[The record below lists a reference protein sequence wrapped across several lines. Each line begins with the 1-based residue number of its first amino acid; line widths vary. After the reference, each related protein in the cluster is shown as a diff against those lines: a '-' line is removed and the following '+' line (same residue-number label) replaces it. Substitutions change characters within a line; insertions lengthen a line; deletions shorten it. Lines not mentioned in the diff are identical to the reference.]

1 MSLVVSYFRQVVLI
15 EFYFSLLL
23 LGSLRAISI
32 FNLTLYLGK
41 RLLSFLCPWVE
52 LKLNSKRYYL
62 TRFKAKDLFL
72 WNTLTPS
79 QSIDTLKSVKLIS

>member
-23 LGSLRAISI
+23 LSSLRAISI
-32 FNLTLYLGK
+32 FNLTLYLRK
-41 RLLSFLCPWVE
+41 RLQSFLCLWVE
-52 LKLNSKRYYL
+52 LKLNSKCYYL

-72 WNTLTPS
+72 WNTLTPC